1 MPAGKNTKN
10 SLKTGPFSLALLLLQ
25 ILLITIGQ
33 APIVIIKLIVE
44 SLWWA
49 VGYLSKIRFPH
60 FEFLTLNFKLP
71 RPGQGR
77 GRPRKSWF
85 LPYYLTKL
93 RLFFKKKV
101 SKKTKIGLALLTL
114 IILLFIYTQFIL
126 SAAYQLPSPD
136 KLVSPQTPLTTEFYD
151 RSGKL
156 LYRLYEG
163 RNRSLAKLDEL
174 PPYLTAATIAAED
187 KNFYKHAGVDL
198 EAIFRAFLHNIQ
210 NKNHNEGAS
219 TITQQLVKN
228 TLLTPEKTYTR
239 KIKEIIL
246 SLWAENIY
254 SKADILQMYFNEAPY
269 GGPNWGIKAASLAYF
284 GKEPKD
290 LNLSEAAFLA
300 GLPASPSQFSPYGT
314 NPELGID
321 RQKQVLQRMVE
332 EGYISANQ
340 AAEAVNTPLKLE
352 PPETGIL
359 APHFVFYIKDIL
371 AKKYGQRVVSQGGLK
386 ILTSL
391 DLDLQKEVEK
401 IVSVE
406 VTNLENL
413 NVKNGA
419 AMVLDG
425 KSGQI
430 LAMVG
435 SRDYFHPKFGNFNTT
450 LALRQPG
457 SSIKPITYTVVFKK
471 GYSPGNTVLDTPVS
485 FKDDWGNSYTPVN
498 YDGKFRGPVS
508 IRVALGSSFNIPA
521 VKLLASIGLA
531 DMIQTA
537 KDLGISSFE
546 DKSRFGLSLTLG
558 GGEVKMIEMMGVYQT
573 FSQMGQQSRPTGILK
588 VTNSAGNVLEEY
600 QDHKAQVL
608 SPEIAYLITH
618 ILADNGARTPA
629 FGPNSLLNLPGTA
642 VKTGTSD
649 NKRDNW
655 TFGYTPEY
663 VVGVWVGNNDNSP
676 MNPQLASGVTGA
688 APIWNK
694 IMKSILSVHP
704 SLGFDPPPGI
714 AEAVI
719 DGRKDLA
726 IAGNIPKSLVRVRKD
741 ADKTIFSDTFS
752 SFATASAQAAVKNGT
767 TN

>member
-1 MPAGKNTKN
+1 M
-10 SLKTGPFSLALLLLQ
+10 
-25 ILLITIGQ
+25 
-33 APIVIIKLIVE
+33 VV
-44 SLWWA
+44 
-49 VGYLSKIRFPH
+49 
-60 FEFLTLNFKLP
+60 
-71 RPGQGR
+71 
-77 GRPRKSWF
+77 
-85 LPYYLTKL
+85 
-93 RLFFKKKV
+93 FF
-101 SKKTKIGLALLTL
+101 
-114 IILLFIYTQFIL
+114 LLFVYTQFIL

-136 KLVSPQTPLTTEFYD
+136 RLISPQTPLTTEFYD
-151 RSGKL
+151 RNGKL

-174 PPYLTAATIAAED
+174 PPYLIQATISVED

-198 EAIFRAFLHNIQ
+198 EAILRAFLHNLQ
-210 NKNHNEGAS
+210 NKNHDEGAS
-219 TITQQLVKN
+219 TITQQLIKN
-228 TLLTPEKTYTR
+228 TLLTPEKTYSR
-239 KIKEIIL
+239 KIKEVIL

-314 NPELGID
+314 NPELGIE
-321 RQKQVLQRMVE
+321 RQKEVLYRMVE
-332 EGYISANQ
+332 EKYITANQ
-340 AAEAVNTPLKLE
+340 AADAANTPLNLE
-352 PPETGIL
+352 PPESGIL
-359 APHFVFYIKDIL
+359 APHFVFYIKDLL

-386 ILTSL
+386 IQTTL

-401 IVSVE
+401 IVADE
-406 VTNLENL
+406 VNNLAPL

-419 AMVLDG
+419 AMVLDAKG
-425 KSGQI
+425 GQI

-435 SRDYFHPKFGNFNTT
+435 SRAYFYPGFGNFNTT

-457 SSIKPITYTVVFKK
+457 SSIKPITYATAFKK
-471 GYSPGNTVLDTPVS
+471 GYFPGNTILDTPVS
-485 FKDDWGNSYTPVN
+485 FKDGSNSYTPVN
-498 YDGKFRGPVS
+498 YDGKFHGPVS

-521 VKLLASIGLA
+521 VKLLASVGVPE
-531 DMIQTA
+531 MIQTA
-537 KDLGISSFE
+537 KDLGISSF
-546 DKSRFGLSLTLG
+546 DDQNRFGLSLTLG
-558 GGEVKMIEMMGVYQT
+558 GGEVKMIEMMGVYQA
-573 FSQMGQQSRPTGILK
+573 FSQIGTQSKPAGILR
-588 VTNSAGNVLEEY
+588 VTNSAGNILEEY
-600 QDHKAQVL
+600 QDHKLQVI

-618 ILADNGARTPA
+618 ILADNNARALA

-663 VVGVWVGNNDNSP
+663 VVGAWVGNPDNSP
-676 MNPQLASGVTGA
+676 MNPQLSSGVTGA
-688 APIWNK
+688 APIWHK
-694 IMKSILSVHP
+694 IMASILKVHP
-704 SLGFDPPPGI
+704 GLGFARPPGI
-714 AEAVI
+714 AEATI

-741 ADKTIFSDTFS
+741 EENTIFSDAFS
-752 SFATASAQAAVKNGT
+752 SYATPSAQAAVKDAA